1 MIDANDCSERDLDG
15 LRSGL
20 SLSWDKSAS
29 YRTVDRKLMKLWE
42 ELDDKT
48 ISRVLFLELASNF
61 FEPDRVT

>member
-20 SLSWDKSAS
+20 SLSRDKSAS
-29 YRTVDRKLMKLWE
+29 CRTVDRKLMKLWE